1 MENVNIIIGRFQ
13 PFTNGHL
20 KCIEEARYKI
30 GVPTVICMV
39 DTKDD
44 KVDERKPF
52 PSSLLLPLYRDAFE
66 KYPFIKKIVLV
77 TNADIV
83 KIGELLAKDN
93 YKICSWTCGTDRYDS
108 YKKMAD
114 KYGDKA
120 GLSDD
125 FQMIE
130 VKRSDD
136 DISATK
142 VRQALLDNDK
152 RTFDKLTPF
161 GSLKQHLLGND
172 SIYEV
177 LRRQINKIMNND

>member
-1 MENVNIIIGRFQ
+1 MEADGYVF
-13 PFTNGHL
+13 
-20 KCIEEARYKI
+20 
-30 GVPTVICMV
+30 V
-39 DTKDD
+39 DFWSESCEPCKALMP
-44 KVDERKPF
+44 KVH
-52 PSSLLLPLYRDAFE
+52 
-66 KYPFIKKIVLV
+66 
-77 TNADIV
+77 
-83 KIGELLAKDN
+83 EL
-93 YKICSWTCGTDRYDS
+93 
-108 YKKMAD
+108 AD

-120 GLSDD
+120 GLTDD

-177 LRRQINKIMNND
+177 LRRQINKVMNND

>member
-1 MENVNIIIGRFQ
+1 MQKVNVMIGRFQ

-20 KCIEEARYKI
+20 KCVEEAWTKK

-39 DTKDD
+39 NTKDE
-44 KVDERKPF
+44 KVDDRKPF
-52 PSSLLLPLYRDAFE
+52 PSSILLPLYEEAFS
-66 KYPFIKKIVLV
+66 KDKRIAKIVLV

-83 KIGELLAKDN
+83 KIGEVLKDDG
-93 YKICSWTCGTDRYDS
+93 YEICSWTCGTDRYDS
-108 YKKMAD
+108 YSKMAE

-120 GLSDD
+120 GLTDD
-125 FQMIE
+125 FKMIE

-152 RTFDKLTPF
+152 KTFDKLTPF
-161 GSLKQHLLGND
+161 GTLTQHLRGNE
-172 SIYEV
+172 SIYEI
-177 LRRQINKIMNND
+177 LKNQINKVMNK